1 MEHSNRFSSG
11 KLETNKWQI
20 PTTVVKCNISKTT
33 ILICILNTFQPL
45 ANVNLGAIV
54 LAIMVAIAG
63 AAIGGF
69 SKFFQA
75 GNSATMSSFFSF
87 PNAGNSFGRG

>member
-1 MEHSNRFSSG
+1 M
-11 KLETNKWQI
+11 
-20 PTTVVKCNISKTT
+20 VKCKFGKATVLT
-33 ILICILNTFQPL
+33 HILIMKTFQPL
-45 ANVNLGAIV
+45 ANVNLGAIM

-63 AAIGGF
+63 AAFGGF

-75 GNSATMSSFFSF
+75 GGNSGTSSSFFSF

>member
-1 MEHSNRFSSG
+1 M
-11 KLETNKWQI
+11 
-20 PTTVVKCNISKTT
+20 VKCKICVTA
-33 ILICILNTFQPL
+33 ILIMNTFQPL

-63 AAIGGF
+63 AAFGGF

-75 GNSATMSSFFSF
+75 GSNTGTSNSFFSF
-87 PNAGNSFGRG
+87 PNTGNSFGRG